1 MKLGP
6 VTELDKI
13 NTVPSRNFTMVSC
26 QELSHQCPTY
36 GKFAVNPEAGFIKL
50 ELLWFIKLIFSLT
63 ITFYLMKTENKT
75 TKPQTQ
81 L

>member
-26 QELSHQCPTY
+26 QEIVTSMSNLWQICSQSQGWIYKTGVIMVYKTYIFINNNFLSY
-36 GKFAVNPEAGFIKL
+36 
-50 ELLWFIKLIFSLT
+50 
-63 ITFYLMKTENKT
+63 EN
-75 TKPQTQ
+75 
-81 L
+81 

>member
-26 QELSHQCPTY
+26 QEIVTSMS
-36 GKFAVNPEAGFIKL
+36 N
-50 ELLWFIKLIFSLT
+50 LWQICSQSRGWIYKTGVIMVYLLT